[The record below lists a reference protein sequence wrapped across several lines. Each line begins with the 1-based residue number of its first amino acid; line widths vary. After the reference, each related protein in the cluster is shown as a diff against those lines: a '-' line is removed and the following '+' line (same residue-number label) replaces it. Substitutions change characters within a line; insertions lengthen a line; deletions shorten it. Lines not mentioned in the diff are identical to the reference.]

1 VSAEEKTRITVDI
14 YGTHY
19 KLVGKSSVSYMKM
32 VAAHVN
38 DQMYHIANAF
48 PQLESSKIAVL
59 ASVNM
64 ADEFFKLRKEL
75 EALQGNQNK
84 SAELE
89 EKYQK
94 LLKLNAELEQENKAW
109 QDKQKQTIGHN
120 NQLQSEIIG
129 YQAELQTAQQQHQ
142 AQQELL
148 QSVEHQLLQMQN
160 EQVRLREAQVEYQQQ
175 IASSESAEQQRLQE
189 ENTEL
194 RQELERERDRWSHQ
208 QSDDQELAQEYE
220 KLTVEYEKLKK
231 EYNEWIELVMEKDDP
246 S

>member
-14 YGTHY
+14 FGTHY

-38 DQMYHIANAF
+38 DQMYHIANTF

-59 ASVNM
+59 ASVNI

-75 EALQGNQNK
+75 EALQGNQHK
-84 SAELE
+84 SVELE

-94 LLKLNAELEQENKAW
+94 LLQQNAELNQENKAW
-109 QDKQKQTIGHN
+109 QEKQNQTIVHG
-120 NQLQSEIIG
+120 NQLQLEIIG
-129 YQAELQTAQQQHQ
+129 YQAELQAAQQQHQ

-148 QSVEHQLLQMQN
+148 QAAEQELFQFKN
-160 EQVRLREAQVEYQQQ
+160 EQVKQREVQVE
-175 IASSESAEQQRLQE
+175 LQ
-189 ENTEL
+189 
-194 RQELERERDRWSHQ
+194 QELERERHRWSNQ
-208 QSDDQELAQEYE
+208 QSDDQELAQDYQ
-220 KLTVEYEKLKK
+220 KLTVEYEMLKK
-231 EYNEWIELVMEKDDP
+231 EYNEWIQLVMEKDDP

>member
-14 YGTHY
+14 FGTHY

-48 PQLESSKIAVL
+48 PQLDSSKIAVL

-75 EALQGNQNK
+75 EALQGNQLR
-84 SAELE
+84 SVELE

-94 LLKLNAELEQENKAW
+94 LMQQNAELEHENKAW
-109 QDKQKQTIGHN
+109 QEKQNQSVEHS
-120 NQLQSEIIG
+120 NQLQLEIIG
-129 YQAELQTAQQQHQ
+129 FQAELQAALQQHQ

-148 QSVEHQLLQMQN
+148 QSAEHKIFEMQN
-160 EQVRLREAQVEYQQQ
+160 EQVRQREAQVEVQQQ
-175 IASSESAEQQRLQE
+175 IAASESAVQQSLQE
-189 ENTEL
+189 ENATL
-194 RQELERERDRWSHQ
+194 RQELERERARWSNQ
-208 QSDDQELAQEYE
+208 ESDDQELAQDY
-220 KLTVEYEKLKK
+220 KNLTVEYEKLKK
-231 EYNEWIELVMEKDDP
+231 EYNEWIQLVMEKDDP